1 MLIACLYYMYVF
13 SDGTLIFDETGKN
26 KIGVVTSGSPSPCL
40 KHNVGMG
47 YVDTNHSKIGTKVFF
62 EVRKKLV
69 PGTVAKM
76 PFVPT
81 KYFVSSRKS

>member
-1 MLIACLYYMYVF
+1 ML
-13 SDGTLIFDETGKN
+13 
-26 KIGVVTSGSPSPCL
+26 GVVTSGSPSPCL

-47 YVDTNHSKIGTKVFF
+47 YVDTAFSKIGTKVQF

-69 PGTVAKM
+69 PGVIAKM

-81 KYFVSSRKS
+81 KYYTGARK